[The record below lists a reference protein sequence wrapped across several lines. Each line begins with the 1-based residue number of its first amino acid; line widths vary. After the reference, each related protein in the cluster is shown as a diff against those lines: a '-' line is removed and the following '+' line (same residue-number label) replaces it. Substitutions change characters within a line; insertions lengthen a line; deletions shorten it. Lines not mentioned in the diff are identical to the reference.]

1 LAVRRKPRKL
11 ILVGKGDGWKNAPKQ
26 GDFECWGVNDLV
38 VERKVDMEFDMHPL
52 DERWD
57 PDIEEH
63 VSAMD
68 LTRCQI
74 DPKHQEKLNTQIGLA
89 RTIKRCTEQNIPL
102 MTLKHYDFAP
112 TSIPYPVEEIS
123 RKLRSDNFTNGIDY
137 MIAYAIYCGVF
148 TDIDLYGINMAM
160 GSEYEWEKPGCD
172 FWLGM
177 AKGRGI
183 RVAVKSNVTL
193 LMKPRDGMLYGYRK
207 RQTFKEETYMPTYT
221 LPFSTLE
228 RVVLLNSI
236 PGQKGSYEQLKSIK
250 NLKEALGFTKEEQ
263 TNLKFVQ
270 EGQGVHWDEK
280 FDKPKDITLDDFSLG
295 VIIETLKWLSD
306 RGTLAEG
313 HLPVYERFVGGYD
326 GKLQSNV
333 TISEQI
339 IKEHEKAKGKVTV

>member
-1 LAVRRKPRKL
+1 MAERRKL
-11 ILVGKGDGWKNAPKQ
+11 ILVGKGDGWKNAPIQ
-26 GDFECWGVNDLV
+26 GDFEIWGVNDLV
-38 VERKVDMEFDMHPL
+38 VERHVDMEFDMHRL

-57 PDIEEH
+57 PDIESK

-68 LTRCQI
+68 LTKCQA
-74 DPKHQEKLNTQIGLA
+74 DAKFQENLNTVIGLT
-89 RTIKRCTEQNIPL
+89 RTVNKCTELNVPL

-112 TSIPYPVEEIS
+112 TSIEYPLDDVIQD
-123 RKLRSDNFTNGIDY
+123 LRSDNFTNGIDY
-137 MIAYAIYCGVF
+137 MIAYAVHCGVF

-172 FWLGM
+172 FWLGV

-183 RVAVKSNVTL
+183 RVNIKSNVTL
-193 LMKPRDGMLYGYRK
+193 LLKPRDGMLYGYRT

-221 LPFSTLE
+221 MPFSVLE

-250 NLKEALGFTKEEQ
+250 TLKEALGFTKEEQ
-263 TNLKFVQ
+263 ENLKFVQ
-270 EGQGVHWDEK
+270 EGQGVKWDDA

-295 VIIETLKWLSD
+295 VIIETLKWMSD
-306 RGTLAEG
+306 RNNLAEG
-313 HLPVYERFVGGYD
+313 HIPLYERFVAGYD

-339 IKEHEKAKGKVTV
+339 IKEHERIKGSKAGG